1 MIEKKEKY
9 SGPVIYEDWIDLGR
23 IIIPCLRGKP
33 VVKRWSDPSFKVTKE
48 EWKKNY
54 LHCEIALRL
63 DRDIDL
69 DIDNTLVKRFVDRY
83 VKSCSAVSGRAGNP
97 ESHYWWKGEIEF
109 TQYKL
114 PGELKEKFKNLPHG
128 SMLCELRHGHD
139 RYTIVPG
146 SKHSKADEN
155 VRWERYAGLNG
166 YTGDLREDVGKVA
179 LSTAL
184 CLLYAPQGQR
194 DAYCTAIAGVLLKH
208 TQWDVNEI
216 DEFIYN
222 IAIAANDDEALKRRS
237 KGSSGKNANKNLG
250 LPKLAEIIGCSPRA
264 VAELF
269 SWVGIKYAAGKEIA
283 QESIG
288 DITEYGSDR
297 YIVKVNTFVEGEIK
311 EKEII
316 VDGPTLTK
324 QQMFYD
330 EIIRQASLWVPKMKP
345 KDFETIMRQKYLN
358 RKRAGDYVEE
368 AEEDY
373 KFKKYFSN
381 YLNKQGV
388 YMDKSNL
395 AVYKLPYFN
404 DKNNSLEFNLDHF
417 EDELEKN
424 RINLPRVD
432 LVLKVQRVLKAKKY
446 HGKHDNKSCVS
457 WKVDGQ
463 EVDKGALLIE
473 GEYVEITGEIKNES

>member
-1 MIEKKEKY
+1 MIEKKQNY
-9 SGPVIYEDWIDLGR
+9 SGPITYEDWINLGR
-23 IIIPCLRGKP
+23 IIIHCLKGRP
-33 VVKRWSDPSFKVTKE
+33 IVKGWSEPSFKITKE

-63 DRDIDL
+63 DRDVDL
-69 DIDNTLVKRFVDRY
+69 DIDNQLAQRFIGSY
-83 VKSCSAVSGRAGNP
+83 IKECSAISGRNGNP
-97 ESHYWWKGEIEF
+97 SSHCWWKDEIEF
-109 TQYKL
+109 TQFKL
-114 PGELKEKFKNLPHG
+114 PSELKSTFENLPHG
-128 SMLCELRHGHD
+128 AMLCELRHGHD
-139 RYTIVPG
+139 KYTIVPG
-146 SKHSKADEN
+146 SKHSKADEY
-155 VRWERYAGLNG
+155 VKWEKYAGLNE
-166 YTGDLREDVGKVA
+166 YTGDLKADVGKVA

-194 DAYCTAIAGVLLKH
+194 DAFCTAIAGVLLKH
-208 TQWDVNEI
+208 AQWDVNEI
-216 DEFIYN
+216 DEFVYN
-222 IAIAANDDEALKRRS
+222 IAIGANDNEALKRRS

-250 LPKLAEIIGCSPRA
+250 LPKLAEIIGCSPRS

-345 KDFETIMRQKYLN
+345 KDFETIMRQKYVN
-358 RKRAGDYVEE
+358 RKKSENYVEE
-368 AEEDY
+368 ADEDF

-395 AVYKLPYFN
+395 ATYKLPYYN
-404 DKNNSLEFNLDHF
+404 QKNNSLEFNLDNF
-417 EDELEKN
+417 EDELHKN
-424 RINLPRVD
+424 KINLPRVD
-432 LVLKVQRVLKAKKY
+432 LVLKIQRILKAKKN
-446 HGKHDNKSCVS
+446 HGKHNNKSCVS
-457 WKVDGQ
+457 WKVEGQ
-463 EVDKGALLIE
+463 EVDKGSLLIE
-473 GEYVEITGEIKNES
+473 GEYVEITGEINNDS

>member
-1 MIEKKEKY
+1 
-9 SGPVIYEDWIDLGR
+9 
-23 IIIPCLRGKP
+23 
-33 VVKRWSDPSFKVTKE
+33 
-48 EWKKNY
+48 
-54 LHCEIALRL
+54 
-63 DRDIDL
+63 
-69 DIDNTLVKRFVDRY
+69 
-83 VKSCSAVSGRAGNP
+83 
-97 ESHYWWKGEIEF
+97 
-109 TQYKL
+109 
-114 PGELKEKFKNLPHG
+114 
-128 SMLCELRHGHD
+128 MLCELRHGHD

-457 WKVDGQ
+457 WKVEGQ
-463 EVDKGALLIE
+463 EVNKGALLIE